1 MRYCGLID
9 LAAPVCWVSPTDT
22 HCLYRLCLCLQSIRV
37 ILNDS
42 YEDIRQDWIEWLIS
56 WFGLCVSY
64 NHRCKIEIK
73 KKTKSKYS
81 QCNDD
86 TQRLTICIC
95 TIIVTALTKH
105 CRQMY
110 NHHSIILGIFVSRTS
125 KKRQRQ
131 IISKMNK
138 PLELKVLYIRYL
150 TIWAYQ
156 IHSDQTLNKS
166 SSFQKKIKDLMRGW
180 LSGKNVLGVWAS
192 VCRRK
197 VSQYFL
203 NVLQNL
209 AFSD

>member
-9 LAAPVCWVSPTDT
+9 LAALVCWVSPTDT
-22 HCLYRLCLCLQSIRV
+22 HTLYRLCLCLQSIRV

-42 YEDIRQDWIEWLIS
+42 YEDIRPDWIEWLIS

-95 TIIVTALTKH
+95 TIIVTALTKR

-131 IISKMNK
+131 IISNNIKDEQALGAIRCPILGIWPYELIKSTVIK
-138 PLELKVLYIRYL
+138 PWINLHLSK
-150 TIWAYQ
+150 
-156 IHSDQTLNKS
+156 
-166 SSFQKKIKDLMRGW
+166 KKIKGLMRGC
-180 LSGKNVLGVWAS
+180 LSGKNLLGVWAS

-197 VSQYFL
+197 VSQYFA
-203 NVLQNL
+203 V
-209 AFSD
+209 SCKT

>member
-1 MRYCGLID
+1 MGEEIEVLWLNRLGSSSLLSVPNRY
-9 LAAPVCWVSPTDT
+9 T
-22 HCLYRLCLCLQSIRV
+22 LYRLCLCLQSIRV

-42 YEDIRQDWIEWLIS
+42 YEDIRPDWIEWLIS

-156 IHSDQTLNKS
+156 IHSDQALNKS
-166 SSFQKKIKDLMRGW
+166 SSFQKKSKI
-180 LSGKNVLGVWAS
+180 SCEGV
-192 VCRRK
+192 CLERI
-197 VSQYFL
+197 F
-203 NVLQNL
+203 
-209 AFSD
+209 